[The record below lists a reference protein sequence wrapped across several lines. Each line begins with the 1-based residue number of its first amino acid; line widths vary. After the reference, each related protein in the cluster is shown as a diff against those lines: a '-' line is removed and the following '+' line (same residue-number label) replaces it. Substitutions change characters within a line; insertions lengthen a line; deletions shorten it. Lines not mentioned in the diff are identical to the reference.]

1 MTTKPLLKWV
11 GGKTQILDKVLNN
24 FPDFKGVYYE
34 PFLGGGS
41 ILFEFLSRNQNKNNV
56 VACDLNHILI
66 DFYQH
71 VQKKPEELY
80 DECQK
85 LINEFTRKDVDKE
98 KEYYVL
104 RKDFNRFY

>member
-41 ILFEFLSRNQNKNNV
+41 ILFEFL
-56 VACDLNHILI
+56 
-66 DFYQH
+66 
-71 VQKKPEELY
+71 
-80 DECQK
+80 
-85 LINEFTRKDVDKE
+85 TRFFAFIIFI
-98 KEYYVL
+98 
-104 RKDFNRFY
+104 RMIFNCV